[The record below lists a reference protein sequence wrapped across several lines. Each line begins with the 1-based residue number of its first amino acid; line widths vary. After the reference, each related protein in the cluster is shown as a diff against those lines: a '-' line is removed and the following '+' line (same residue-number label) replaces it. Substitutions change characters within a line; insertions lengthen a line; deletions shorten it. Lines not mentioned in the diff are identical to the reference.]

1 MIRLVLSLATLVLLS
16 TGRQVHADVITF
28 QDIAQ
33 DHPALA
39 HQYTFDGL
47 EPFERLQDNWGTAH
61 LLEQAAGSATVSNI
75 IYGAPGFDESSQAAT
90 TYRPPPGGVE
100 FSDGANF
107 RIPSVTL
114 GDEFSFEVV
123 FRPSQATIS
132 GGAFNLGYIL
142 ANRVGCDRGYFLFQ
156 GSAELDQFGA
166 FGTDGNDLASVIG
179 SSFNVNSENTLLENL
194 QAGNWYYAAGSYL
207 WENGTT
213 TFINC
218 VADLTENQE
227 KLTIVGPITVPGSYG
242 RTAVGMSIGGRFDG
256 PGEGFPGDIDEV
268 NIYSEWLDEGEF
280 EDHLLVLLEGAG
292 GGTPFHRGDPNDS
305 GGLDLS
311 DGLFIFNFLF
321 SGGSPPG
328 CNDAADSNGD
338 GGIDLS
344 DGIFLLSYLF
354 LGGPPPAAPG
364 PPDLPCGPSPA
375 DSLLGCEMYS
385 GC

>member
-1 MIRLVLSLATLVLLS
+1 MGRLTLFLAVLGLTMLS
-16 TGRQVHADVITF
+16 RQAGADVALF
-28 QDIAQ
+28 QDVAQ

-39 HQYTFDGL
+39 HQYTFDGV
-47 EPFERLQDNWGTAH
+47 EPFERLQDNWGVAH
-61 LLEQAAGSATVSNI
+61 LVEQAAGAAVVGNI
-75 IYGAPGFDESSQAAT
+75 VYGTPGFDESSEAAT

-107 RIPSVTL
+107 RIPSVAL

-123 FRPSQATIS
+123 FRPAQATIS
-132 GGAFNLGYIL
+132 GGLFNLGYIL
-142 ANRVGCDRGYFLFQ
+142 ANRIGCDRGYFLFQ
-156 GSAELDQFGA
+156 GSAEMDQFGA
-166 FGTDGNDLASVIG
+166 FGADSNDLASVIG
-179 SSFNVNSENTLLENL
+179 SSFNVNNENTLLENL
-194 QAGNWYYAAGSYL
+194 QAGHWYYASGSYL

-218 VADLTENQE
+218 VADLSENQE

-242 RTAVGMSIGGRFDG
+242 RTAAGLSIGGRFDG

-280 EDHLLVLLEGAG
+280 EDHLITLLDMAG
-292 GGTPFHRGDPNDS
+292 GGTAFHRGDPNDS
-305 GGLDLS
+305 GSLDLS

-321 SGGSPPG
+321 SGGSRPN
-328 CNDAADSNGD
+328 CLESADSNGD

-344 DGIFLLSYLF
+344 DGIYLLSYLF
-354 LGGPPPAAPG
+354 LGGAPPAAPG
-364 PPDLPCGPSPA
+364 PPSLPCAPTPA
-375 DSLLGCEMYS
+375 DSPIGCEVYS